1 MVGLALAVTLPFLG
15 KAFHI
20 DDVFFHHVTLNI
32 LADPLDPYAGEID
45 WWHQSMPL
53 FRGDSNPPG
62 LNYYLAP
69 FAAGRANPEF
79 ALHVAMA
86 PFVLLFA
93 AALLVLGRRFTSNPL
108 FVTAFAMTSAGVVVS
123 GNVMRDV
130 PAAALG
136 TAAVAAVV
144 LGSDRGRARLVLL
157 GSFLAGLSILTK
169 YSGLVLL
176 PVIYAYPL
184 LKRRPRY
191 ALFALVPLALFA
203 AWCLHG
209 QLVYGE
215 PHLVAQLGR
224 GFNKPGHGWAD
235 NAFGLP
241 VVAGSLLYLL
251 PALLLQGALRRDF
264 VLLAGT
270 VAATAALMWAT
281 ANYMVAGQGAQLLFW
296 AGSGAALVFVC
307 AADGL
312 RGAQPLL
319 RDPSDTRATD
329 SLFLAAWLLLPLV
342 FSTWSVPFQAVRH
355 LLPALA
361 PLVLLAFRYLAPPD
375 AKLGS
380 ATRGVLVVL
389 LAAQAGVAWA
399 VARVDADYADSY
411 RDFAAT
417 ARDHLPPDRA
427 DATIWFVGHWG
438 WLYYAEQAGFQQL
451 HLRGPQPEPG
461 DLLIEPAYVDK
472 GQVLSRLPKLTARL
486 RKLDQVVYSEP
497 IPIRTLHPNGAHFY
511 ALFTK
516 QARVPY
522 RFEANTP
529 LEIFNIH
536 EVR

>member
-1 MVGLALAVTLPFLG
+1 VGALAAAVTLPFLG

-32 LADPLDPYAGEID
+32 VADPLDPYAGEID
-45 WWHQSMPL
+45 WWHQPGSL
-53 FRGDSNPPG
+53 FMGDSNPPL

-69 FAAGRANPEF
+69 FAAGRAEPEF

-86 PFVLLFA
+86 PFALLFA
-93 AALLVLGRRFTSNPL
+93 AALLVLGRRFSSNPL
-108 FVTAFAMTSAGVVVS
+108 LVTAFAMTSAGVVVS

-144 LGSDRGRARLVLL
+144 LGTDRGRARLLLL
-157 GSFLAGLSILTK
+157 GSLLAGFGVLTK

-184 LKRRPRY
+184 LKRRPRF
-191 ALFALVPLALFA
+191 ALFALVPLTMFG

-215 PHLVAQLGR
+215 PHLAAQLGR
-224 GFNKPGHGWAD
+224 GFNRPGHGWAD

-241 VVAGSLLYLL
+241 VVVGSLLYLL
-251 PALLLQGALRRDF
+251 PALLLRGVMRRDG

-270 VAATAALMWAT
+270 AAATAALAWAT
-281 ANYMVAGQGAQLLFW
+281 AGYLAGGAGGQLLFW
-296 AGSGAALVFVC
+296 AISGAALIGVC
-307 AADGL
+307 VTEGI
-312 RGAQPLL
+312 RGARPLL
-319 RDPSDTRATD
+319 RDPADARASD
-329 SLFLAAWLLLPLV
+329 SLYLTCWLLLPLV
-342 FSTWSVPFQAVRH
+342 FSMLSVPFQAVRH

-361 PLVLLAFRYLAPPD
+361 PLVLLAFRYLASRD
-375 AKLGS
+375 APLGS
-380 ATRGVLVVL
+380 AARALLGVL

-411 RDFAAT
+411 RDFAMK
-417 ARDHLPPDRA
+417 ARDHLPADRA
-427 DATIWFVGHWG
+427 DATVWFVGHWG
-438 WLYYAEQAGFQQL
+438 WLYYAERAGFQQL
-451 HLRGPQPEPG
+451 HAGGPYPESG
-461 DLLIEPAYVDK
+461 DFLIEPSYVDK
-472 GQVLSRLPKLTARL
+472 GRVLTRMPQLKARL
-486 RKLDQVVYSEP
+486 HKLDQIVYSES
-497 IPIRTLHPNGAHFY
+497 IPIRTLHPSGAHFY

-522 RFEANTP
+522 RYEPNAP
-529 LEIFNIH
+529 LEIFELY